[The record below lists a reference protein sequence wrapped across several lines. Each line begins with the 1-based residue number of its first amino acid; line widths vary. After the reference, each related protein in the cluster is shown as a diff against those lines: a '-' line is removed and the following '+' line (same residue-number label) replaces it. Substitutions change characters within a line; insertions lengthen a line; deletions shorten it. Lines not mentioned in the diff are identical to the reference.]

1 MKMELKSLMLQKD
14 FETELLRNALWELM
28 TGVIPPEMEDDKLE
42 PIIYN
47 AIGDYLN
54 NNTSLVQEVYCA
66 LTDGGYDTAQTN
78 EIVDIL
84 FSQLPP
90 EYRE

>member
-1 MKMELKSLMLQKD
+1 MELKSLMLQKD

-28 TGVIPPEMEDDKLE
+28 IEVIPPEMEDEELE
-42 PIIYN
+42 ELVYI
-47 AIGDYLN
+47 AIGTHLYN
-54 NNTSLVQEVYCA
+54 NMPLLQEVYCS
-66 LTDGGYDTAQTN
+66 LIDSGYDTDQTN

-90 EYRE
+90 EYRD